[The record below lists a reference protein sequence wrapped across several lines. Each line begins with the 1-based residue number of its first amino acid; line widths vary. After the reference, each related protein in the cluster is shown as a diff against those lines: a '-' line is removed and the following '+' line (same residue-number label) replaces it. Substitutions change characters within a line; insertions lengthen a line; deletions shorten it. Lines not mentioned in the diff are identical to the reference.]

1 MAIVGTL
8 PVTLA
13 NGTTADASQVMSDL
27 NFIANQVNANATP
40 LTGGSPTL
48 AALTVSGASSLTATV
63 TITDTG
69 AASTGALVVTN
80 TTSNNGGGIQLTGN
94 GSTTPSKFL
103 RARSGLFEIVNS
115 AYTGVPLSL
124 TDAGNLTAAGNITA
138 NSDERLKKDWAP
150 LAKDFIEKLAAVE
163 SGTFTR
169 IATDERN
176 AGVKAQSL
184 REVLPETVLEGPDG
198 YLSVAYGNAALVA
211 VIALAREVLRLR
223 AILEPAK

>member
-13 NGTTADASQVMSDL
+13 NGTTADASQVMSEL
-27 NFIANQVNANATP
+27 NFIANQVNANAVP
-40 LTGGSPTL
+40 ATGASPTF
-48 AALTVSGASSLTATV
+48 AAVTV
-63 TITDTG
+63 TGTSTLTG
-69 AASTGALVVTN
+69 AASISTAAQLNLTVTSSGGSCYARFVKNAGSKYVGSIGNKFVVV
-80 TTSNNGGGIQLTGN
+80 NNAN
-94 GSTTPSKFL
+94 STVL
-103 RARSGLFEIVNS
+103 LNVD
-115 AYTGVPLSL
+115 
-124 TDAGNLTAAGNITA
+124 DAGNLTTTGNATV

-150 LAKDFIEKLAAVE
+150 LSEDFIEKLATVE

-176 AGVKAQSL
+176 AGVSAQSL

-223 AILEPAK
+223 ALLEPVK